1 MAGQAGLTV
10 LWAAGRICFST
21 DVTQINNMTTYNQLE
36 PYQQADEVFRFIHD
50 TKPCLVTDVEYHM
63 RQHYPGTNVRP
74 IIVELEEAG
83 MVHTEAGFTYV
94 SMKPKGTE
102 TIRKHGLY
110 STYLKSI
117 EDDKFLSK
125 KLILEQIKEFN
136 RNNWYKKWEFWLAFI
151 SILLSVIA
159 LVK

>member
-1 MAGQAGLTV
+1 
-10 LWAAGRICFST
+10 
-21 DVTQINNMTTYNQLE
+21 MTTYKHLE
-36 PYQQADEVFRFIHD
+36 PYEQTDEVFRFIHD
-50 TKPCLVTDVEYHM
+50 AKHCLVTDVEHHM
-63 RQHYPGTNVRP
+63 RQHYPGTNIRP

-83 MVHTEAGFTYV
+83 LVHTEASFSYV

-102 TIRKHGLY
+102 IARKYGLY
-110 STYLKSI
+110 SLYLKSI
-117 EDDKFLSK
+117 EDDKSLSK

-136 RNNWYKKWEFWLAFI
+136 RNNWYKKWEFWLALI